1 MKAVNLL
8 PSDHRGPRRASPIEP
23 LVKNPLLVV
32 AIVFAIA
39 VVGGLALMLR
49 SANSTVSSRQAT
61 LRQLEDQFARLPKP
75 QPGAVGAQQT
85 QAARL
90 STVTS
95 VAEHR
100 QPWDGFLS
108 AVSLV
113 MPEDVWLLNMNA
125 SGQSATATPAPA
137 ATSPSSTSSSA
148 APATAS
154 TAFTITG
161 YTYTQPSVARLMR
174 RLALVPWLNGVSLT
188 TSTKTLLGNHTVYQF
203 TLGAN
208 VMTLPE
214 VGQ

>member
-8 PSDHRGPRRASPIEP
+8 PSDHRGPRRPSPIEP
-23 LVKNPLLVV
+23 LVKNPLLVL
-32 AIVFAIA
+32 AIVFALA
-39 VVGGLALMLR
+39 VVGGLALQLR
-49 SANSTVSSRQAT
+49 SASSTVSSRQAT

-90 STVTS
+90 TTVTS

-100 QPWDGFLS
+100 EPWDGFLS

-113 MPEDVWLLNMNA
+113 MPEDVWLLSMNA
-125 SGQSATATPAPA
+125 SGQSATAPVPAAAAGSSTPATPAP
-137 ATSPSSTSSSA
+137 
-148 APATAS
+148 AS

-188 TSTKTLLGNHTVYQF
+188 TSTKTLLGNHQIYQF

>member
-23 LVKNPLLVV
+23 LVKNPLLVL

-95 VAEHR
+95 VAERR

>member
-8 PSDHRGPRRASPIEP
+8 PSDHRGLRRPSPIEP
-23 LVKNPLLVV
+23 LVKNPLLVL

-39 VVGGLALMLR
+39 VVGGLALQLR
-49 SANSTVSSRQAT
+49 SASSTVSSRQAT

-100 QPWDGFLS
+100 EPWDGFLS

-113 MPEDVWLLNMNA
+113 MPEDVWLLSMNA
-125 SGQSATATPAPA
+125 SGQSATTPAPSAAAGSSTPATPA
-137 ATSPSSTSSSA
+137 SS
-148 APATAS
+148 S
-154 TAFTITG
+154 TAFSITG

-188 TSTKTLLGNHTVYQF
+188 TSTKTLLGNHQIYQF

-208 VMTLPE
+208 VATLPE